1 LETNLT
7 EKVTFDADNR
17 LIIVDNGITSLDA
30 EVDLY
35 SAAKRMWKDDVTLN
49 KLKLPFRTVAG
60 DPLGGSRVVG
70 AYFFLQ
76 NQVGADWRIRP
87 SEADH
92 ELMIIGNL
100 YSEDPTQPM
109 ITPTLGD
116 YTVTVH
122 IEKSSLTQKLISG
135 SGVTQQDKEDIAE
148 EVWTHTDGLKLSDLH
163 ELELGRWKVD
173 TTTKQMTL
181 YKADGQT
188 PLVTFDLKDA
198 TGKPSSQ
205 DVYERVP
212 VE

>member
-1 LETNLT
+1 MV
-7 EKVTFDADNR
+7 EKVIFDADNR
-17 LIIVDNGITSLDA
+17 LIIVDSGITSLDA
-30 EVDLY
+30 EIDLY
-35 SAAKRMWKDDVTLN
+35 SAAKREWKDDPILN
-49 KLKLPFRTVAG
+49 KLKLPLRTVAG

-76 NQVGADWRIRP
+76 NQPGADWRIRP

-92 ELMIIGNL
+92 ELVIVGNL

-109 ITPTLGD
+109 IIPTLGE

-122 IEKSSLTQKLISG
+122 IEKSSLTQKIITG
-135 SGVTQQDKEDIAE
+135 SGVTQQDKEDIAV

-163 ELELGRWKVD
+163 DLELGRWKVD
-173 TTTKQMTL
+173 KTTKQMTL

-188 PLVTFDLKDA
+188 PLITFDLKDA
-198 TGKPSSQ
+198 AGQPSSQ

-212 VE
+212 VQ